1 MTGRKGSS
9 HQPSAE
15 EAGTGGE
22 RPDVGPW
29 ERASGELAHRGISGV
44 GLYPLKRYVEI
55 PTWGGVKG
63 WKVLTFNEL

>member
-22 RPDVGPW
+22 GPDVGPW
-29 ERASGELAHRGISGV
+29 ERASGELAHRASP
-44 GLYPLKRYVEI
+44 GLDCI
-55 PTWGGVKG
+55 PSKDM
-63 WKVLTFNEL
+63 